1 MAHSV
6 RSLLSL
12 DENQG
17 LYFIETCP
25 LSIPP
30 SPVEEEVQKP
40 VDTLAAAF
48 KTNGRY
54 FEGPNPLIK
63 CYNCNEYGHMS
74 GTCPNPCYKF
84 RCSYCGES
92 GHTSY
97 NCTQIVCHKCYGVGH
112 KINQCRANN
121 SEKCGECRRVGHN
134 YKECLVRTE
143 PISTKS
149 MDIITCLVCREVGH
163 ANCFALENYSRS
175 LYCSKCG
182 EKGHIRV
189 DCGRR

>member
-1 MAHSV
+1 M

-30 SPVEEEVQKP
+30 SPVGEEVPKP
-40 VDTLAAAF
+40 VDKLAAAF
-48 KTNGRY
+48 KNNGRY

-74 GTCPNPCYKF
+74 GTCPNPSYKF

-97 NCTQIVCHKCYGVGH
+97 NCTQIVCHRCYGVGH
-112 KINQCRANN
+112 KINQCRASNY
-121 SEKCGECRRVGHN
+121 EKCGECRRVGHN
-134 YKECLVRTE
+134 YKECIVRTE

-149 MDIITCLVCREVGH
+149 LNIITCLDCREVGH
-163 ANCFALENYSRS
+163 ANCFTLQSYSRS

-182 EKGHIRV
+182 EKGHIRI
-189 DCGRR
+189 DCDKR